1 MTTHHTSRSRAELN
15 LNHLRRGA
23 IYRARTSAGTS
34 IGEYLGME
42 YDYGSR
48 ALLLRNATG
57 TDSIDRR
64 HITSIELIAA

>member
-1 MTTHHTSRSRAELN
+1 MSTHHTSRLGAELN

-23 IYRARTSAGTS
+23 IYRARTAAGTS

-42 YDYGSR
+42 RDYGAR
-48 ALLLRNATG
+48 AVLLRHATG
-57 TDSIDRR
+57 TESIDRR